1 MSLLQIKDF
10 GISFGKTEILKNIN
24 FELRE
29 GEIIS
34 LLGPSG
40 CGKSTILR
48 AICGLEQKHEGEI
61 YINSKCV
68 SSKKIYQNVEKRKLG
83 YIFQDFALFPHLNVE
98 QNIGFG
104 LIKSTK
110 EEKRIKVAKL
120 LRQFELE
127 EQAKK
132 PIHQLS
138 GGQQQRVAIA
148 RVLALNPKIILLD
161 EPFSNLDTLLRN
173 RTKLWLQD
181 IIKKFKVSA
190 ILVTHDQK
198 EALNI
203 SDKIGII
210 QDKTLVQFDT
220 PKDLYL
226 NPKNLYCAKFL
237 GELNV
242 FGKEFLKFFPKSK
255 GKTLGKT
262 LALRVKNTNLGTRK
276 NDFALEILSSSFCGD
291 YYELKVKCLK
301 SKLDIHLISKDL
313 PDFSKKKFYLDFSK
327 KDLMYL
333 NI

>member
-1 MSLLQIKDF
+1 
-10 GISFGKTEILKNIN
+10 
-24 FELRE
+24 
-29 GEIIS
+29 

-61 YINSKCV
+61 FINSKCV

-83 YIFQDFALFPHLNVE
+83 YIFQDFALFPHLNVK

-104 LIKSTK
+104 LIESPK
-110 EEKRIKVAKL
+110 EEKAKIVANL
-120 LRQFELE
+120 LKQFELE
-127 EQAKK
+127 DEAKK

-242 FGKEFLKFFPKSK
+242 FGKEFLKFFPSSK
-255 GKTLGKT
+255 DKT
-262 LALRVKNTNLGTRK
+262 LALRVKNTKLGTKK
-276 NDFALEILSSSFCGD
+276 NDFIVEVISSSFCGD

-301 SKLDIHLISKDL
+301 SKLDIHLTTQDL
-313 PDFSKKKFYLDFSK
+313 PDFSKKKFYLDFYK

-333 NI
+333 ST